1 MIIASNTDRQ
11 GRSSFGSTT
20 RFSGAIMIPVSVSD
34 MLKLLDQI
42 PIWKAVSGLPKRVAK
57 LERKVADLQEKS
69 AGTIASPTRESGREC
84 PICGATMK
92 VTLETPHRHFGF
104 SSLKIHHMECPEC
117 RHKTTRTFRPGAGY
131 Q

>member
-1 MIIASNTDRQ
+1 
-11 GRSSFGSTT
+11 
-20 RFSGAIMIPVSVSD
+20 MIPVSVSD

-42 PIWKAVSGLPKRVAK
+42 PIWKAVSGLPKRVAN

-69 AGTIASPTRESGREC
+69 AGTIALPTGESGREC